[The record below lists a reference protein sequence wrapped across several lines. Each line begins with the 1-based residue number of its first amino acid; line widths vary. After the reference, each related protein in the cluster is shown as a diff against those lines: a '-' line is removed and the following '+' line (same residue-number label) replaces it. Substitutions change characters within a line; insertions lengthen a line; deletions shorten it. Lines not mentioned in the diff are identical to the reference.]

1 MGRRDTVISCSGVSL
16 GPERWTAVLS
26 GGRGHG
32 CACGSATWATVQ
44 SCLCATGCR
53 LQAAG
58 CREAGRP
65 RADFPSDP
73 SVHGQSSPPGGWGP
87 NLCYSGTPDMNAA
100 D

>member
-58 CREAGRP
+58 RREG
-65 RADFPSDP
+65 
-73 SVHGQSSPPGGWGP
+73 HGQIFRLTPQCMARAPHQGAGGQTSATQEP
-87 NLCYSGTPDMNAA
+87 QT
-100 D
+100 